1 MRRGQRRGRS
11 WVCRR
16 CITTRHINDAR
27 TVAIG
32 IVGIVII
39 TIVPIIVNV
48 RSDQYSISSV
58 IFDEVKRLSCPRID
72 AYLTIKNCPRPKR
85 SVVSSQTMEQQRS
98 NKKLTWPPTRTAI
111 TPAYDTNHNVML
123 LRRVLDHRK
132 EWPPRVTLTTVH
144 ATLNARIAARVRIAC
159 TDH

>member
-72 AYLTIKNCPRPKR
+72 AYLTVKNCPRPKR
-85 SVVSSQTMEQQRS
+85 SVVSSQT
-98 NKKLTWPPTRTAI
+98 T
-111 TPAYDTNHNVML
+111 
-123 LRRVLDHRK
+123 VLDERQRCG
-132 EWPPRVTLTTVH
+132 WLLIVMASTPLSRGLASGTCQCAPLRYFAICVSL
-144 ATLNARIAARVRIAC
+144 R
-159 TDH
+159 